1 MTNATT
7 GSDRIVPGQP
17 PAGERGPLRARLAGP
32 AVTHWQFTVVVLVA
46 AVMRFIVVLGVVI
59 TFTLFAPG
67 RILAKFVS
75 SLSEVGDGGE

>member
-1 MTNATT
+1 MTLRL
-7 GSDRIVPGQP
+7 RIQVAVAVAAIG
-17 PAGERGPLRARLAGP
+17 LAGY
-32 AVTHWQFTVVVLVA
+32 VQSL
-46 AVMRFIVVLGVVI
+46 RFIVVLGVVI